1 MILLCAKLVC
11 IIITIIIIYGL
22 TCVSVKGIGNLGLFL
37 IVVATGVQNSVAATT
52 TTSLVPEGSD

>member
-11 IIITIIIIYGL
+11 IIITIIIYGL

-37 IVVATGVQNSVAATT
+37 IVVAAGVQNSVAATT